1 MLPNLIFLFNLSDVI
16 PLDVRLC
23 KDGAG
28 MQDIARF
35 RDFWSA
41 WAASPWVLFSS
52 GPISMLPFKFCN
64 CGVFH
69 FWYIS
74 SSSARSSIAIEI
86 ITAFLIYSSGF
97 KLFFVVFHITWRLD
111 KKIKANC
118 RASSDDTECNSEALQ
133 QVDLLS
139 AQLCGNKKSLAVFS
153 GTLSSI
159 KLICALF

>member
-1 MLPNLIFLFNLSDVI
+1 MYGCVKTAQACKILHAFETFEVPERRRHEFCFLPVRSACCLLSFVIVVFFIFGIFLLLYTALLLLV
-16 PLDVRLC
+16 
-23 KDGAG
+23 
-28 MQDIARF
+28 
-35 RDFWSA
+35 
-41 WAASPWVLFSS
+41 
-52 GPISMLPFKFCN
+52 
-64 CGVFH
+64 
-69 FWYIS
+69 
-74 SSSARSSIAIEI
+74 
-86 ITAFLIYSSGF
+86 TAFLIYSSGF

-139 AQLCGNKKSLAVFS
+139 AQLCGNKNSLAVFS